1 MADTPYTEGFKA
13 GMAWRE
19 AEVIELLK
27 AARSVFRPDT
37 LSYDTMTGLIGL
49 IKGEK

>member
-19 AEVIELLK
+19 AEIIKQLGQTQSPPRFWGGIAWAIAV
-27 AARSVFRPDT
+27 
-37 LSYDTMTGLIGL
+37 